1 MFHSKQVFLPSCIAC
16 AGLFLVAGCSP
27 KNDYVEPPPPP
38 VTIAQP
44 VQQTVTT
51 YLVETGATEAADF
64 VEIRARVKGY
74 LEKIH
79 FEPGQEVVAFQEPA
93 ENAAPV
99 EGEQDRNKG
108 SLLYEIEP
116 ELYRARL
123 NQAQAAKA
131 VAEAEIKNA
140 QGQFDRAKS
149 LSQQGAVSKE
159 ELDEKLAAL
168 QTAQAQISA
177 SDAAIEEAELN
188 LKYTRIYSPIDGRV
202 GKTLVYEGNLVGDNE
217 ATHLTTVMRY
227 DPIYANF
234 SIDEPTMLR
243 ILDWKAEEEREADKE
258 GIAPET
264 EKLALY
270 LRRDIDEGY
279 PFVGHVNYGD
289 LALDRATGTYKVR
302 GEFPNPDM
310 RILPGGF
317 VRIRIPARTHEGAL
331 LVPERV
337 VNLAQRILFVLDR
350 GNNTVERR
358 DVVVGAKF
366 KNMVVIQEGISRD
379 EWVVTEGLQ
388 RVVHGAV
395 VDPEEE
401 TLPPLELDDPAA
413 EEADASPA
421 EPSKKAGQKEAAP
434 DAQTAPAVETQS

>member
-149 LSQQGAVSKE
+149 LSQQGAVSKRNWT
-159 ELDEKLAAL
+159 K
-168 QTAQAQISA
+168 SWPRC
-177 SDAAIEEAELN
+177 
-188 LKYTRIYSPIDGRV
+188 KPPRPRSP
-202 GKTLVYEGNLVGDNE
+202 
-217 ATHLTTVMRY
+217 
-227 DPIYANF
+227 
-234 SIDEPTMLR
+234 
-243 ILDWKAEEEREADKE
+243 
-258 GIAPET
+258 
-264 EKLALY
+264 
-270 LRRDIDEGY
+270 
-279 PFVGHVNYGD
+279 
-289 LALDRATGTYKVR
+289 
-302 GEFPNPDM
+302 
-310 RILPGGF
+310 
-317 VRIRIPARTHEGAL
+317 
-331 LVPERV
+331 
-337 VNLAQRILFVLDR
+337 
-350 GNNTVERR
+350 
-358 DVVVGAKF
+358 
-366 KNMVVIQEGISRD
+366 
-379 EWVVTEGLQ
+379 
-388 RVVHGAV
+388 
-395 VDPEEE
+395 
-401 TLPPLELDDPAA
+401 PPMP
-413 EEADASPA
+413 
-421 EPSKKAGQKEAAP
+421 PSKKP
-434 DAQTAPAVETQS
+434 N

>member
-1 MFHSKQVFLPSCIAC
+1 MNHEPKDLIAMFHSREASFPSWIAC
-16 AGLFLVAGCSP
+16 IGLFLLAGCAP
-27 KNDYVEPPPPP
+27 KNEYVEPPPPP

-44 VQQTVTT
+44 LVQTVTD
-51 YLVETGATEAADF
+51 YLVETGTTEAADY

-74 LEKIH
+74 LEQIH
-79 FEPGQEVVAFQEPA
+79 FEPGQEVAAFEEPA
-93 ENAAPV
+93 EGTAPV
-99 EGEQDRNKG
+99 EGEQDRNKS

-123 NQAQAAKA
+123 NQALAAKA
-131 VAEAEIKNA
+131 VAEAEVQNA

-149 LSQQGAVSKE
+149 LADKGAVSKE
-159 ELDEKLAAL
+159 ELDATTAAL
-168 QTAQAQISA
+168 RIAQAQISA
-177 SDAAIEEAELN
+177 SDAAIEEAQLN
-188 LKYTRIYSPIDGRV
+188 LKYTRIYSPIAGRA

-234 SIDEPTMLR
+234 SIDEPTMLKV
-243 ILDWKAEEEREADKE
+243 LDWSAEREREASQE
-258 GIAPET
+258 QRET
-264 EKLALY
+264 KAERLTLF

-289 LALDRATGTYKVR
+289 LTLDRATGTYKLR
-302 GEFPNPDM
+302 GEFANPDL

-317 VRIRIPARTHEGAL
+317 VRIRIPAKTHENAL

-337 VNLAQRILFVLDR
+337 VNLAQKTLFVVNPSD
-350 GNNTVERR
+350 NTVQRR
-358 DVVVGAKF
+358 DVVVGSKF
-366 KNMVVIQEGISRD
+366 ENMVVIRKGITRD
-379 EWVVTEGLQ
+379 DWIVTEGLQ

-395 VDPEEE
+395 VAPQKE

-413 EEADASPA
+413 EEADTAPPA
-421 EPSKKAGQKEAAP
+421 ESTEGQP
-434 DAQTAPAVETQS
+434 